1 MKYDIVCGNQEF
13 VIREINKKLSD
24 GWFLHGPT
32 VSDSDSKNW
41 LFSQAMLKGEPTVT
55 GEVEVIFG
63 YLEDAEYHE
72 TDMLE
77 KGYRLLGCLD
87 TGEKAGVAG
96 VMLSMYVFV
105 FLRKKN
111 D

>member
-1 MKYDIVCGNQEF
+1 MKYDIVYGKIHI
-13 VIREINKKLSD
+13 VISKVNEMLKD
-24 GWFLHGPT
+24 GWSLHGPT
-32 VSDSDSKNW
+32 TADSDSDPYF
-41 LFSQAMLKGEPTVT
+41 LQAMLKDEPTVT

-96 VMLSMYVFV
+96 VMLSIYVFV
-105 FLRKKN
+105 FLRQKN